1 MQRTFAAFALALVTA
16 VGLSAQQAPSQ
27 QPGQP
32 AQPPRFRVQ
41 VNYVEI
47 DAVVTDAQG
56 NFVRDLTPND
66 FEVLEDGKPQEISA
80 FTVVDLPIEHAEAP
94 LLAPNVMPDVQTNQR
109 GFNGRIYL
117 MILDDLH
124 TAPLRSNRV
133 KMAAKQ
139 FVERYVGA
147 NDLVAV
153 VSTGG
158 RTDASQEFTNNKAR
172 LLRAIDRF
180 MGQKPR
186 SATLEKLDTYNMR
199 RGTPTA
205 NDPLRD
211 PYEFERA
218 AKARNMLDTLT
229 HASDYLVNVHGRRK
243 AIVMIGEG
251 IDYDINNPFDNQD
264 ATVIQDD
271 LRRAIAAATRAN
283 VTIYSVDPRGLTSS
297 GDEAIE
303 LSGYADDP
311 SLKLDT
317 RGLQEELRLSQDSL
331 RILSGETGG
340 FALLNTNDFRDGFD
354 RIQRDNSVYYLIGYY
369 SSNERRDGKFRK
381 LTVRVKRPGLQVRA
395 RRGYVAAKGKDNKP
409 GDTKSGLSPDLEA
422 AISSPVPQP
431 GLPLT
436 VTAAAFKGTA
446 PDASVLVAIEVGAKD
461 LPFKEQSGKFHNAL
475 ELTTVAIDQKGN
487 AHGPAPTTVQ
497 LNLSEATH
505 AAVQARG
512 FRLLQRLPLSPGQY
526 TLRVGMREADS
537 GSIGTLSYDLD
548 VPDFYK
554 APLSMSGIVLT
565 SRAAE
570 ARLTPTPDPEL
581 KGILPGPPTAI
592 REFSSADTI
601 TAFAEV
607 YDTQANNPHRVDITA
622 TVKADGGRTVFS
634 QTEERAT
641 QELQGAR
648 GGFGYRVEIPL
659 KDIQPG
665 SYVLTIEA
673 RSRLSGNPSTR
684 EDIPFEVRGARQP

>member
-1 MQRTFAAFALALVTA
+1 MHKTLCAFSLALLVAA
-16 VGLSAQQAPSQ
+16 VGLSAQQAQSQ
-27 QPGQP
+27 QGQP
-32 AQPPRFRVQ
+32 TPPRFRVE

-56 NFVRDLTPND
+56 NFVRDLTPGD

-80 FTVVDLPIEHAEAP
+80 FTVVNIPIEHADTP
-94 LLAPNVMPDVQTNQR
+94 LLAPNVLPDVTTNVR
-109 GFNGRIYL
+109 GFNGRVYL

-133 KMAAKQ
+133 KAAAKQ

-153 VSTGG
+153 VNTGG

-186 SATLEKLDTYNMR
+186 SATLEKLDIYNMR
-199 RGTPTA
+199 RGSPTA

-218 AKARNMLDTLT
+218 SKARNMLDTLT
-229 HASDYLVNVHGRRK
+229 HASDYLANVHGRRK
-243 AIVMIGEG
+243 AVVMIGEG
-251 IDYDINNPFDNQD
+251 IDYDITNPFDNQD

-271 LRRAIAAATRAN
+271 LRRAVAAATRAN
-283 VTIYSVDPRGLTSS
+283 VTIYSIDPRGLTSG

-303 LSGYADDP
+303 LSGVADDP
-311 SLKLDT
+311 SLRLDT

-331 RILSGETGG
+331 RTLSGETGG

-354 RIQRDNSVYYLIGYY
+354 RIQRDNSAYYLIGYY
-369 SSNERRDGKFRK
+369 STNERRDGKFRK
-381 LTVRVKRPGLQVRA
+381 LTVRLKRPGLQVRA
-395 RRGYVAAKGKDNKP
+395 RRGYVAAKGKENKP
-409 GDTKSGLSPDLEA
+409 NNKSGLSPDLEA

-446 PDASVLVAIEVGAKD
+446 PDASVLVAIEVGARD
-461 LPFKEQSGKFHNAL
+461 LPFKEENGKFHNSL

-487 AHGPAPTTVQ
+487 AHGPAPSTVQ
-497 LNLSEATH
+497 LNFTEPTR
-505 AAVQARG
+505 AAVEARG
-512 FRLLQRLPLSPGQY
+512 FRMLQRLPLSPGQY
-526 TLRVGMREADS
+526 TLRVGMREQGGGAV
-537 GSIGTLSYDLD
+537 GTLSYDLD

-565 SRAAE
+565 SRAAA
-570 ARLTPTPDPEL
+570 ARLTPTPDTEL
-581 KGILPGPPTAI
+581 KGILPGPPTAV
-592 REFSSADTI
+592 REFSTADTI

-607 YDTQANNPHRVDITA
+607 YDTQGNNPHRVDITA

-634 QTEERAT
+634 QTEERGT
-641 QELQGAR
+641 EELQGAR

-673 RSRLSGNPSTR
+673 RSRLSGNPSSR
-684 EDIPFEVRGARQP
+684 EDIPFEVRAAQQP